1 MPGRGKYA
9 GLLDEAARAC
19 FFLGVDDMAERL
31 CAANMPYGIAK
42 IRYIQARHGITPDA
56 CFVGAP
62 DATITRNI
70 DRWQAGFGYGGRI
83 RFSGDFSV
91 LSVKSNC
98 CGIYLGGLSEIPAP
112 ADVLSRIKEVQNN
125 LPQVSGTPLSWDFG
139 KSNHFISVV
148 QFDNEVEGHPYGVVI
163 HGSGPELRN
172 EGEHGAGLYFDRSET
187 LGRIADKETTPWGD
201 LLVLRGA
208 ALDEYWRGY
217 LEAERISRARRKVIA
232 DLLFPGIAEI
242 SNTIHQGASAPN
254 DVHLGCLVDTG
265 DTPVPLVLKAE
276 LPVPIIRCVDNLS
289 PEVVESLGFTE
300 RAEGAGLLE
309 RLTGANLLPHG
320 GGYGVAGYE
329 RIAEIIEEGSSRL
342 YVMETEGANPA
353 RVYHRNFRN
362 IPFYYRGE
370 EVLHRLEELRLG
382 EVVALGLPRF
392 EFLV

>member
-1 MPGRGKYA
+1 MAGRGKYA
-9 GLLDEAARAC
+9 GLLAEAARAC

-56 CFVGAP
+56 SFVGAP

-98 CGIYLGGLSEIPAP
+98 CGIYLGGLSEIPPP
-112 ADVLSRIKEVQNN
+112 ADVLSRLEEVQRN
-125 LPQVSGTPLSWDFG
+125 LPHVGGIPLSWDFG

-148 QFDNEVEGHPYGVVI
+148 AFDNDVEGHRYGAVI
-163 HGSGPELRN
+163 HGSGPELRE

-187 LGRIADKETTPWGD
+187 LGRIVETEATPWGD
-201 LLVLRGA
+201 LLVLRGE
-208 ALDEYWRGY
+208 ALKEYWRGY
-217 LEAERISRARRKVIA
+217 MQAERISCARRRVIA
-232 DLLFPGIAEI
+232 ELLFPGIEEI
-242 SNTIHQGASAPN
+242 SNTTHQGASAPN
-254 DVHLGCLVDTG
+254 DLHLGCLVDTG
-265 DTPVPLVLKAE
+265 DTPVPLVLRAE
-276 LPVPIIRCVDNLS
+276 LPVYVIRGLKNLS
-289 PEVVESLGFTE
+289 PSLVEQLGLAE
-300 RAEGAGLLE
+300 RAAQAGLLD
-309 RLTGANLLPHG
+309 RLTEANILPHG
-320 GGYGVAGYE
+320 GGYGVAGYR
-329 RIAEIIEEGSSRL
+329 RIAEIIEEGSSRI
-342 YVMETEGANPA
+342 YVMETEGESPA

-370 EVLHRLEELRLG
+370 EVLRRLEELRLG
-382 EVVALGLPRF
+382 EVVARGLPKY